1 MRVPPTRAI
10 FWANAARVRERKR
23 KRRGI
28 IERLYAMNT
37 RSLPYSEVRLLFTVT
52 ETFTVSGRG
61 VVLLPELTFVG
72 EEKFSV
78 GEPLRLRRPDGAEEA
93 VPIGGLEFLKYYG
106 KCQGAIM
113 LSGKGK
119 E

>member
-1 MRVPPTRAI
+1 
-10 FWANAARVRERKR
+10 
-23 KRRGI
+23 
-28 IERLYAMNT
+28 MNT
-37 RSLPYSEVRLLFTVT
+37 RSLSYSEVRLLFTVT

-78 GEPLRLRRPDGAEEA
+78 GEPLRLRRPDGAEEV

-119 E
+119 EDVPVGTEVWAVEKSAI